1 MPVLPPPDDRRHRA
15 LLILLLLARQAELAP
30 DQVDGPDALALVAR
44 GLSGTATRRYRTA
57 ARARGRRPWMCRH
70 RWAA

>member
-1 MPVLPPPDDRRHRA
+1 VPVPPPPDDRRHRA
-15 LLILLLLARQAELAP
+15 LLILLLLAREAELAP

-44 GLSGTATRRYRTA
+44 VLTGAATRRHRRA
-57 ARARGRRPWMCRH
+57 ASVRGWRPWMCRH

>member
-1 MPVLPPPDDRRHRA
+1 VPVPPTPRDRRHRA

-44 GLSGTATRRYRTA
+44 GLAGAGVRRHRTNA
-57 ARARGRRPWMCRH
+57 SPRGRRPWMCRY